1 MTKVIAVI
9 GIILLMNVGMFIFAF
24 AGECTG
30 GDCDLSDYNTESG
43 DTIWSFFTNPTDLSG
58 STLWQKLFGSTIGIL
73 AALTTAGGFIALG
86 ASIYYKDI
94 NIAYISLSIFIAG
107 AVIGTWTRL
116 WTMVSDTGFI
126 FGGQS
131 GGVVPM
137 LLIGVGLA
145 THLFF
150 LIDWGRGR

>member
-1 MTKVIAVI
+1 MSKIIAVV
-9 GIILLMNVGMFIFAF
+9 GMMLLMNVAMFMFSF
-24 AGECTG
+24 TGECEG
-30 GDCDLSDYNTESG
+30 ADCSLSNYNTESG
-43 DTIWSFFTNPTDLSG
+43 DTIWGFFTNPTDLAG

-73 AALTTAGGFIALG
+73 ATLTTAGGLIALG

-94 NIAYISLSIFIAG
+94 NIAYISLSIFLAG

-116 WTMVSDTGFI
+116 WIMVNDSPLLGAS
-126 FGGQS
+126 S
-131 GGVVPM
+131 GGIAAM
-137 LLIGVGLA
+137 LLVGVGLA